1 MDTRSRR
8 AWAVTLL
15 AIIALGILS
24 RVLPIGWPL
33 WDKYLGDAL
42 YAAMVYALIRL
53 FSGQSSARIASF
65 ALVLMTALELF
76 QLTLIPAQLATSQS
90 WPIHMAARLLGTYFS
105 FLDLAA
111 YAFGIWIIHALSGKV
126 PDGAVGNAR

>member
-15 AIIALGILS
+15 AIIAMGILS

-76 QLTLIPAQLATSQS
+76 QLTLIPAQLAASQS
-90 WPIHMAARLLGTYFS
+90 WPIRMAARLLGTHFS

-111 YAFGIWIIHALSGKV
+111 YVFGIWIMHALSGAGRCRVK
-126 PDGAVGNAR
+126 AR